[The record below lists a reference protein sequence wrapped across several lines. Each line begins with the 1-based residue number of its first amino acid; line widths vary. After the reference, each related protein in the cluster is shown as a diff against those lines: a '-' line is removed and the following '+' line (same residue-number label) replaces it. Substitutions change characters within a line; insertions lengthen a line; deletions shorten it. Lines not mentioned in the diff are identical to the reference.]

1 MNIRCFF
8 NYEKWPCSHSHHW
21 PTCSDEMLTLST
33 FTLLLHLI
41 TISLVH
47 IAIASVMH
55 LFSSFIAPKCISK
68 CCDKCSLLMSSCPL
82 CPLSSRSLCSQIYWQ
97 QSIHQSKLICTNYH
111 QWMMLLWCLL
121 TRLPPQLTPHYLFVQ
136 DYCCVENDNSTLALM
151 IDYSKNIKRRLFS
164 DVAHLHHFLHPN

>member
-8 NYEKWPCSHSHHW
+8 NYEKWPCSHSHYW
-21 PTCSDEMLTLST
+21 PTCSDEMLTLSS
-33 FTLLLHLI
+33 FPLI

-55 LFSSFIAPKCISK
+55 LFSSFIPPKCISK

-82 CPLSSRSLCSQIYWQ
+82 CPLSRWSLCSQTHWQ

-121 TRLPPQLTPHYLFVQ
+121 TRLPLQLTPHYLFSRTRLLLRRKG
-136 DYCCVENDNSTLALM
+136 DHSTLALM
-151 IDYSKNIKRRLFS
+151 IDYSKNIKRRLP
-164 DVAHLHHFLHPN
+164 DVAHLHHFLHQN